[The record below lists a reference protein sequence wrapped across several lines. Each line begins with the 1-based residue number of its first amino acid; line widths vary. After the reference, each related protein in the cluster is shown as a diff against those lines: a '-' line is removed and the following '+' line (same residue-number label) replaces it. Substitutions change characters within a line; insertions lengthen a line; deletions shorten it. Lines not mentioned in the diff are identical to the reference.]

1 LFRQGLF
8 YKTHDKGEK
17 EMEGKGNKNLV
28 GKDEAL
34 SAIPTDKR
42 QHWITPAMIFGGLE
56 FTIPV
61 LMVGATL
68 AGAFGMSSIFWVLLV
83 ALFLFQWIGNAIAG
97 YIGAKTGR
105 SSSVIARTSFGAQQ
119 ARFIVGLTI
128 FIVSLGW
135 WALQTAVAGNA
146 ISAMIGIDYENEIF
160 SWAIVT
166 IIVGFLFAIP
176 SIIGYGSMK
185 WTDYIAVPAGLI
197 LIIGGIFYSLQN
209 TGWETITSWKP
220 ESSMTFLTAISLV
233 IGVNVSQWVIA
244 SDYTRY
250 AKPKVK
256 DNILIPLGII
266 AVGFPLFYVGAIM
279 SVGVGDAD
287 IVNVMMNLGFPVW
300 GFLILWFATWTS
312 QLVNNYSMGLA
323 LANML
328 NVNSNK
334 GRALLTL
341 GGTVIAIII
350 ALAGILDYFTD
361 FLNMTALVY
370 PAIAGVMMADFF
382 FLRKQQWSDNNGWNW
397 MATIAMVVGI
407 LVGYLTQYVNTFGIP
422 AVQSLIAAGIVY
434 LVAMKIKASVKPDQ
448 FTKVDAN
455 LTENA
460 ADTSVEFIG

>member
-1 LFRQGLF
+1 MN
-8 YKTHDKGEK
+8 E
-17 EMEGKGNKNLV
+17 KGNTNSV

-34 SAIPTDKR
+34 ARIPQDKR
-42 QHWITPAMIFGGLE
+42 QHWLTPAMIFGGLE

-61 LMVGATL
+61 LMAGATL
-68 AGAFGMSSIFWVLLV
+68 AGAFGMSAIFWILLV
-83 ALFLFQWIGNAIAG
+83 ALFVFQWLGNAISG

-105 SSSVIARTSFGAQQ
+105 SSSVIARSSFGASQ

-146 ISAMIGIDYENEIF
+146 ISAMIGIDYENQIF
-160 SWAIVT
+160 SWGIVT
-166 IIVGFLFAIP
+166 VIVGLLFAIP

-197 LIIGGIFYSLQN
+197 LIIAGIFYALKN
-209 TGWETITSWKP
+209 TGLETITSWKP
-220 ESSMTFLTAISLV
+220 EPSMTFLGAVSLI

-266 AVGFPLFYVGAIM
+266 GVGFPLFYVGAIM

-341 GGTVIAIII
+341 GGTIIAIII
-350 ALAGILDYFTD
+350 ALAGILDYFMD
-361 FLNMTALVY
+361 FLYMTALIY

-382 FLRKQQWSDNNGWNW
+382 FLRHQQWIDNKGWNW
-397 MATIAMVVGI
+397 MATIALVVGTF
-407 LVGYLTQYVNTFGIP
+407 VGYLTQYVNSFGLP
-422 AVQSLIAAGIVY
+422 AVQSLIASGIVY
-434 LVAMKIKASVKPDQ
+434 LIAMNIKKNMKPDH
-448 FTKVDAN
+448 FTKQEPQN
-455 LTENA
+455 LRK
-460 ADTSVEFIG
+460 SG

>member
-1 LFRQGLF
+1 ME
-8 YKTHDKGEK
+8 DKGI
-17 EMEGKGNKNLV
+17 KNAV
-28 GKDEAL
+28 GADEAL
-34 SAIPTDKR
+34 AAIPANKR
-42 QHWITPAMIFGGLE
+42 QHWLTPAMIFGGLE

-68 AGAFGMSSIFWVLLV
+68 AGSFGMSEIFWILLV
-83 ALFLFQWIGNAIAG
+83 SLFIVQWIGNAIAG

-105 SSSVIARTSFGAQQ
+105 SSSVIARSSFGAAQ

-146 ISAMIGIDYENEIF
+146 ISAMLGIDYENEF
-160 SWAIVT
+160 GPWALVT
-166 IIVGFLFAIP
+166 IVVGLLFAIP

-185 WTDYIAVPAGLI
+185 WTDYIAVPAGLL
-197 LIIGGIFYSLQN
+197 LIIGGIFYALQN
-209 TGWETITSWKP
+209 TGWSTIMAWRP
-220 ESSMTFLTAISLV
+220 EPSMTFLAALSLV
-233 IGVNVSQWVIA
+233 IGINVSQWVIA

-256 DNILIPLGII
+256 DNVLIPLGII

-323 LANML
+323 MANIF

-334 GRALLTL
+334 GRAILTL
-341 GGTVIAIII
+341 IGTLIAIVI
-350 ALAGILDYFTD
+350 ALAGILDYFMD
-361 FLNMTALVY
+361 FLYMTALIY
-370 PAIAGVMMADFF
+370 PAIAGVMMVDFF
-382 FLRKQQWSDNNGWNW
+382 FIRKQQWADNKGWNW
-397 MATIAMVVGI
+397 MATIALVVGV

-422 AVQSLIAAGIVY
+422 AVQSLIASGIVY
-434 LVAMKIKASVKPDQ
+434 FAVMKAKAAIKPDH
-448 FTKVDAN
+448 FTAPVEER
-455 LTENA
+455 TEA
-460 ADTSVEFIG
+460 RLQEDTKTV

>member
-1 LFRQGLF
+1 MEKQGIT
-8 YKTHDKGEK
+8 KA
-17 EMEGKGNKNLV
+17 V

-34 SAIPTDKR
+34 AAIPAGKR
-42 QHWITPAMIFGGLE
+42 QHWLTPAMIFGGLE

-68 AGAFGMSSIFWVLLV
+68 AGAFGMSQIFWILLV
-83 ALFLFQWIGNAIAG
+83 SLFVIQWAGNAVAG

-105 SSSVIARTSFGAQQ
+105 SSSVIARTSFGAAQ

-128 FIVSLGW
+128 FVVSLGW

-146 ISAMIGIDYENEIF
+146 ISAMLGIDYQNEIVP
-160 SWAIVT
+160 WAIVT
-166 IIVGFLFAIP
+166 IVVGLLFAIP

-197 LIIGGIFYSLQN
+197 LIIGGIFYALQN
-209 TGWETITSWKP
+209 TGFSTIMSWRP
-220 ESSMTFLTAISLV
+220 EPSMTFLAALSLV
-233 IGVNVSQWVIA
+233 IGINVSQWVIA

-256 DNILIPLGII
+256 DNVLIPLGII

-287 IVNVMMNLGFPVW
+287 IVNVMMGLGFPVW

-323 LANML
+323 MANMF

-334 GRALLTL
+334 GRAILTL
-341 GGTVIAIII
+341 IGTIIAIVI
-350 ALAGILDYFTD
+350 ALAGILDYFMD
-361 FLNMTALVY
+361 FLYMTALVY
-370 PAIAGVMMADFF
+370 PAIAGIMMTDFF
-382 FLRKQQWSDNNGWNW
+382 FIRKQQWVDNRGWNW
-397 MATIAMVVGI
+397 MATIALVAGVI
-407 LVGYLTQYVNTFGIP
+407 VGYLTQYVNSFGIP

-434 LVAMKIKASVKPDQ
+434 FAAMKVKALVKPDH
-448 FTKVDAN
+448 FTVPV
-455 LTENA
+455 ENA
-460 ADTSVEFIG
+460 KDEQGLEKETELV

>member
-1 LFRQGLF
+1 ME
-8 YKTHDKGEK
+8 KKGST
-17 EMEGKGNKNLV
+17 NAV

-34 SAIPTDKR
+34 AAIPADKR
-42 QHWITPAMIFGGLE
+42 QHWLTPAMIFGGLE

-68 AGAFGMSSIFWVLLV
+68 AGAFGMSEIFWILLV
-83 ALFLFQWIGNAIAG
+83 SLFVIQWIGNAVAG

-105 SSSVIARTSFGAQQ
+105 SSSVIARTSFGAAQ
-119 ARFIVGLTI
+119 ARFIVGMTI

-146 ISAMIGIDYENEIF
+146 ISAMLGIDYENEF
-160 SWAIVT
+160 LPWAIVT
-166 IIVGFLFAIP
+166 IIVGLLFAIP

-185 WTDYIAVPAGLI
+185 WTDYIAVPAGLL
-197 LIIGGIFYSLQN
+197 LIIGGIFYALQN
-209 TGWETITSWKP
+209 TGWSTIMSWRP
-220 ESSMTFLTAISLV
+220 EPSMTFLAALSLV
-233 IGVNVSQWVIA
+233 IGINVSQWVIA

-256 DNILIPLGII
+256 DNVLIPLGII

-323 LANML
+323 MANIF

-334 GRALLTL
+334 GRAILTL
-341 GGTVIAIII
+341 IGTIIAIVI
-350 ALAGILDYFTD
+350 ALAGILDYFMD
-361 FLNMTALVY
+361 FLYMTALIY

-382 FLRKQQWSDNNGWNW
+382 FIRKQQWVDNKGWNW
-397 MATIAMVVGI
+397 MASIALVVGV

-434 LVAMKIKASVKPDQ
+434 YAAMKVKAAVKPDH
-448 FTKVDAN
+448 FTGPVKAEVTKSE
-455 LTENA
+455 LEQKTEL
-460 ADTSVEFIG
+460 V